1 MRSEVRLDSA
11 VFQLTP
17 TRTRCDLVVI
27 ANGKTE
33 KIASGLLNPF
43 VSHLK
48 TAQDQIAKG
57 GYSIKLERD
66 PYSDA
71 AWFTKGTVERFVRF
85 VSTPEILE
93 RVNTIESEI
102 LQIEEAISSQ
112 ENDNLGLSTVEEQVR
127 SFGGSEGNMQM
138 HGVDTEKAIV
148 LFKTGSHP
156 SPAVSNESK
165 VHEENSKVQLV
176 RVLESRKQVLQK
188 EQAMAFARTAA
199 AGFEMENIAHLMSF
213 AESFGASRLREAC
226 SRYMLLWE
234 GKHDSGQWIEV
245 EAAEALSY
253 RSEFPP
259 LNSAGIVFSED
270 VMKQKVFVEAWS
282 ASGRDAPHRQP
293 AYEGQIQHPPFS
305 QWPSQSQPN
314 PYFFQP
320 YPMQAMPY
328 YQNYPVDG
336 QFLHSLYPPMEDPK
350 LNIHQS
356 KGKKQHSKYSKDGS
370 SYSEDGT
377 GQNTSEYE
385 EEPSRV
391 RRSDQKAGHSGK
403 RKGVVVIQNLNYIPA
418 KRNEVLGNKS
428 ESTSDSETDNI
439 KEMFFDHGGREQKSS
454 GSLKRENNHQETTE
468 SSNAHGKDDEL
479 YIQEADAGNW
489 QAFQSF
495 LLEAE
500 EKVTSAIDGGI
511 FAGEKEPPVKKAHNK
526 DGPDPILLSTR
537 DSGNYQEESIMEYDS
552 SSNKG
557 SRTKQAV
564 STDEFLVST
573 EGRVHLNSQADSE
586 FKEIDVGVGGYRKVI
601 SDDFIMY
608 GLEKQMPK
616 KIFSDPL
623 VDFEHENGNKFDK
636 SSPPNVFDE
645 SFVVPTEG
653 RVHLNSQ
660 ADAEFKEID
669 VGVGGYRKVISDD
682 FIMYG
687 LEKQMPK
694 KIFSDPLVDFEHENG
709 NKFDKSSPSNV
720 IDESFVVPCRL
731 GTQDQIGVGT
741 RFAIDM
747 ESEFRSA
754 PQKEKDFSSK
764 ATSMVSYEPDDLTLI
779 LEHTR
784 ESELVGYNQ
793 TVDSD
798 IQVPLIA
805 MQVKK
810 KEEDDVL
817 ASTNEAFIKTDEV
830 KLKSPQSELE
840 KKRKDTSMRKMTSLR
855 PTPLSEAQKRA
866 VKLRNYK
873 SDLQKLK
880 KEQEEEER
888 RRLEALKRE
897 RQKRIASRNGPR
909 AFQSPTNTQ
918 QSNPEKSSKVRDS
931 EIGSNLPLQKL
942 PISGSVG
949 SIVSNKDIKTITS
962 NKLNH
967 GVLLLSELK
976 ESEKQEGNSVSA
988 RIRRLSEPKGSRVH
1002 SVPAKLA
1009 STSRVIKKALDEEP
1023 RSKMIQLDKTNS
1035 ETMPELKI
1043 AADSSYS
1050 EVLQNKST
1058 SMQQRVNGGRI
1069 SMISES
1075 HCTETN
1081 LEKNPKLSH
1090 TDEYP
1095 LIEKTV
1101 VLLENEVVPA
1111 HHAQTSEG
1119 RIDTVVESPRGTKMA
1134 SATIDAGYAVIC
1146 ASSPIGRVE
1155 RENQTEDNQNDP
1167 INSFEVN
1174 SQELLEPA
1182 VTEKPYQAQ
1191 SARASSLEEAGT
1203 DNLQYAE
1210 TPHDSHPETTMIS
1223 TQTIKAPVYKVS
1235 DLRSLPLPQTT
1246 ESVEKQKNQ
1255 KGLRKL
1261 WKFGRK
1267 GHNNSHS
1274 YESVVDNDIVV
1285 TPNDSKMLAR
1295 LLTTS

>member
-48 TAQDQIAKG
+48 TAQDQIRKG
-57 GYSIKLERD
+57 GYSIKLEPD

-85 VSTPEILE
+85 VSTPEVLE

-112 ENDNLGLSTVEEQVR
+112 ENDNLGLSTLEEQPR
-127 SFGGSEGNMQM
+127 SFGGSGGNMQM
-138 HGVDTEKAIV
+138 NGVDNEKAIV
-148 LFKTGSHP
+148 LFKTGSH
-156 SPAVSNESK
+156 SNPAVTNESK

-213 AESFGASRLREAC
+213 AESFGAFRLREAC

-234 GKHDSGQWIEV
+234 VKHDSGQWIEV

-259 LNSAGIVFSED
+259 LNAAGIVFSED
-270 VMKQKVFVEAWS
+270 VMKQKVFIDAWS
-282 ASGRDAPHRQP
+282 ASGRDVSMENNGNATSLDNDRDKKLFSEPQAPHKQP

-305 QWPSQSQPN
+305 QWPSHSQPN

-320 YPMQAMPY
+320 YPMQAMPF
-328 YQNYPVDG
+328 YQNYPMDG

-370 SYSEDGT
+370 SYSDDGT

-403 RKGVVVIQNLNYIPA
+403 KKGVVVIQNLNYIPA

-439 KEMFFDHGGREQKSS
+439 IEMFFDHGGREQKSS
-454 GSLKRENNHQETTE
+454 ESLKRENNHQETTE
-468 SSNAHGKDDEL
+468 SSNAHGKNEEL
-479 YIQEADAGNW
+479 YIQEAEAGNW

-511 FAGEKEPPVKKAHNK
+511 FAGEKEPPLKKAHNK

-552 SSNKG
+552 FSNKG

-573 EGRVHLNSQADSE
+573 EGRVHLNSQADAQ

-608 GLEKQMPK
+608 GLEKQMPN

-623 VDFEHENGNKFDK
+623 VDFEHEKGNKFDK
-636 SSPPNVFDE
+636 SSPPNVIDE

-653 RVHLNSQ
+653 RVHFNSQ

-687 LEKQMPK
+687 LEKQMPN
-694 KIFSDPLVDFEHENG
+694 KIFSDPLVDFEHEKG
-709 NKFDKSSPSNV
+709 NKFDKSSPPIV

-747 ESEFRSA
+747 DSEFRSA
-754 PQKEKDFSSK
+754 PQKEKDFLSK
-764 ATSMVSYEPDDLTLI
+764 AISMVSYEPDDLTLI

-793 TVDSD
+793 TVDYD

-805 MQVKK
+805 MQVSK

-817 ASTNEAFIKTDEV
+817 ASTNEAFIKSDEV
-830 KLKSPQSELE
+830 KLKSLQSELE

-855 PTPLSEAQKRA
+855 PTTLIEAQKRA
-866 VKLRNYK
+866 EKLRNYK

-888 RRLEALKRE
+888 RRLESLKRE
-897 RQKRIASRNGPR
+897 RQKRISSRNGPR
-909 AFQSPTNTQ
+909 AFQSSTNTQ
-918 QSNPEKSSKVRDS
+918 QSNLEKSSKVRDS

-967 GVLLLSELK
+967 GVLSLAELK
-976 ESEKQEGNSVSA
+976 ESEKQEGYSVSA

-1002 SVPAKLA
+1002 GVPAKSA
-1009 STSRVIKKALDEEP
+1009 SSSQVIKKALDEDP
-1023 RSKMIQLDKTNS
+1023 RSKMIQLDKKNS
-1035 ETMPELKI
+1035 ETMPELMI

-1050 EVLQNKST
+1050 EVLQNKSS
-1058 SMQQRVNGGRI
+1058 SMQQRVNGGGI

-1081 LEKNPKLSH
+1081 PEKNPKLSH

-1101 VLLENEVVPA
+1101 VILENEVVPA
-1111 HHAQTSEG
+1111 LHAQTSEG
-1119 RIDTVVESPRGTKMA
+1119 RIDAVVESPRGTKME
-1134 SATIDAGYAVIC
+1134 SATIDVGYAAIC

-1155 RENQTEDNQNDP
+1155 RENQTEENQNDP
-1167 INSFEVN
+1167 INSFEK
-1174 SQELLEPA
+1174 LLEPA
-1182 VTEKPYQAQ
+1182 VTEKPYQAPF
-1191 SARASSLEEAGT
+1191 ARASSLEEEAAT
-1203 DNLQYAE
+1203 DILQYAE
-1210 TPHDSHPETTMIS
+1210 TPHDSNPETTMI
-1223 TQTIKAPVYKVS
+1223 TTETIKASYLS
-1235 DLRSLPLPQTT
+1235 SLPLPQTT
-1246 ESVEKQKNQ
+1246 ETVEKPQNQ

-1267 GHNNSHS
+1267 GHNSQL
-1274 YESVVDNDIVV
+1274 
-1285 TPNDSKMLAR
+1285 M
-1295 LLTTS
+1295 TSS

>member
-48 TAQDQIAKG
+48 TAQDQIRKG
-57 GYSIKLERD
+57 GYSIKLEPD

-85 VSTPEILE
+85 VSTPEVLE

-112 ENDNLGLSTVEEQVR
+112 ENDNLGLSTLEEQPR
-127 SFGGSEGNMQM
+127 SFGGSGGNMQM
-138 HGVDTEKAIV
+138 NGVDNEKAIV
-148 LFKTGSHP
+148 LFKTGSH
-156 SPAVSNESK
+156 SNPAVTNESK

-213 AESFGASRLREAC
+213 AESFGAFRLREAC

-234 GKHDSGQWIEV
+234 VKHDSGQWIEV

-259 LNSAGIVFSED
+259 LNAAGIVFSED
-270 VMKQKVFVEAWS
+270 VMKQKVFIDAWS
-282 ASGRDAPHRQP
+282 ASGRDVSMENNGNATSLDNDRDKKLFSEPQAPHKQP

-305 QWPSQSQPN
+305 QWPSHSQPN

-320 YPMQAMPY
+320 YPMQAMPF
-328 YQNYPVDG
+328 YQNYPMDG

-370 SYSEDGT
+370 SYSDDGT

-403 RKGVVVIQNLNYIPA
+403 KKGVVVIQNLNYIPA

-439 KEMFFDHGGREQKSS
+439 IEMFFDHGGREQKSS
-454 GSLKRENNHQETTE
+454 ESLKRENNHQETTE
-468 SSNAHGKDDEL
+468 SSNAHGKNEEL
-479 YIQEADAGNW
+479 YIQEAEAGNW

-511 FAGEKEPPVKKAHNK
+511 FAGEKEPPLKKAHNK

-552 SSNKG
+552 FSNKG

-573 EGRVHLNSQADSE
+573 EGRVHLNSQADAQ

-608 GLEKQMPK
+608 GLEKQMPN

-623 VDFEHENGNKFDK
+623 VDFEHEKGNKFDK
-636 SSPPNVFDE
+636 SSPP
-645 SFVVPTEG
+645 
-653 RVHLNSQ
+653 
-660 ADAEFKEID
+660 
-669 VGVGGYRKVISDD
+669 
-682 FIMYG
+682 
-687 LEKQMPK
+687 
-694 KIFSDPLVDFEHENG
+694 
-709 NKFDKSSPSNV
+709 NV

-747 ESEFRSA
+747 DSEFRSA
-754 PQKEKDFSSK
+754 PQKEKDFLSK
-764 ATSMVSYEPDDLTLI
+764 AISMVSYEPDDLTLI

-793 TVDSD
+793 TVDYD

-805 MQVKK
+805 MQVSK

-817 ASTNEAFIKTDEV
+817 ASTNEAFIKSDEV
-830 KLKSPQSELE
+830 KLKSLQSELE

-855 PTPLSEAQKRA
+855 PTTLIEAQKRA
-866 VKLRNYK
+866 EKLRNYK

-888 RRLEALKRE
+888 RRLESLKRE
-897 RQKRIASRNGPR
+897 RQKRISSRNGPR
-909 AFQSPTNTQ
+909 AFQSSTNTQ
-918 QSNPEKSSKVRDS
+918 QSNLEKSSKVRDS

-967 GVLLLSELK
+967 GVLSLAELK
-976 ESEKQEGNSVSA
+976 ESEKQEGYSVSA

-1002 SVPAKLA
+1002 GVPAKSA
-1009 STSRVIKKALDEEP
+1009 SSSQVIKKALDEDP
-1023 RSKMIQLDKTNS
+1023 RSKMIQLDKKNS
-1035 ETMPELKI
+1035 ETMPELMI

-1050 EVLQNKST
+1050 EVLQNKSS
-1058 SMQQRVNGGRI
+1058 SMQQRVNGGGI

-1081 LEKNPKLSH
+1081 PEKNPKLSH

-1101 VLLENEVVPA
+1101 VILENEVVPA
-1111 HHAQTSEG
+1111 LHAQTSEG
-1119 RIDTVVESPRGTKMA
+1119 RIDAVVESPRGTKME
-1134 SATIDAGYAVIC
+1134 SATIDVGYAAIC

-1155 RENQTEDNQNDP
+1155 RENQTEENQNDP

-1174 SQELLEPA
+1174 SQKLLEPA
-1182 VTEKPYQAQ
+1182 VTEKPYQAPF
-1191 SARASSLEEAGT
+1191 ARASSLEEEAAT
-1203 DNLQYAE
+1203 DILQYAE
-1210 TPHDSHPETTMIS
+1210 TPHDSNPETTMI
-1223 TQTIKAPVYKVS
+1223 TTETIKASYLS
-1235 DLRSLPLPQTT
+1235 SLPLPQTT
-1246 ESVEKQKNQ
+1246 ETVEKPQNQ

-1267 GHNNSHS
+1267 GHNSQL
-1274 YESVVDNDIVV
+1274 
-1285 TPNDSKMLAR
+1285 M
-1295 LLTTS
+1295 TSS

>member
-66 PYSDA
+66 PYIDA

-85 VSTPEILE
+85 VSTPEVLE

-112 ENDNLGLSTVEEQVR
+112 ENDNLGLSTVEEQLR
-127 SFGGSEGNMQM
+127 SFGGSEGNIQM
-138 HGVDTEKAIV
+138 HGGDIEKAIV

-156 SPAVSNESK
+156 NPAVSNESK

-176 RVLESRKQVLQK
+176 RVLTSRKQVLQK

-213 AESFGASRLREAC
+213 AESFGAFRLREAC

-234 GKHDSGQWIEV
+234 GKHESGQWIEV

-259 LNSAGIVFSED
+259 LNSDGIVFSED
-270 VMKQKVFVEAWS
+270 VMKQKAFVEAWS
-282 ASGRDAPHRQP
+282 ASGRDVSMENNGNATSLDNDRDKKLFSETQAPHRQP
-293 AYEGQIQHPPFS
+293 VYEGHFQHPPFS
-305 QWPSQSQPN
+305 QWPTHSQPN

-336 QFLHSLYPPMEDPK
+336 QFLHSLHPPMEDPK
-350 LNIHQS
+350 INIHQR

-370 SYSEDGT
+370 SYSDDGT

-391 RRSDQKAGHSGK
+391 RRSDQKASHSGK
-403 RKGVVVIQNLNYIPA
+403 KKGVVVIQNLNYIPA
-418 KRNEVLGNKS
+418 KRHEVVGSKS
-428 ESTSDSETDNI
+428 ESTSESETDNI
-439 KEMFFDHGGREQKSS
+439 EEMFFDHGGREQKSS
-454 GSLKRENNHQETTE
+454 GSLQRENNHQETTE
-468 SSNAHGKDDEL
+468 SSNAHGKDEEL

-495 LLEAE
+495 LLEAK

-537 DSGNYQEESIMEYDS
+537 DSGNYQEESIMGYDS
-552 SSNKG
+552 FSNKG

-573 EGRVHLNSQADSE
+573 EGRAHLNSQADAQ
-586 FKEIDVGVGGYRKVI
+586 FKEIDVGVGGYREVI

-608 GLEKQMPK
+608 GLEKQMTN

-636 SSPPNVFDE
+636 SSPPNV
-645 SFVVPTEG
+645 
-653 RVHLNSQ
+653 
-660 ADAEFKEID
+660 
-669 VGVGGYRKVISDD
+669 
-682 FIMYG
+682 
-687 LEKQMPK
+687 
-694 KIFSDPLVDFEHENG
+694 
-709 NKFDKSSPSNV
+709 

-731 GTQDQIGVGT
+731 GTQDQLGVGT

-747 ESEFRSA
+747 DSEFQSA

-764 ATSMVSYEPDDLTLI
+764 VTSRVSYEPDDLTLI

-793 TVDSD
+793 IVDFD

-805 MQVKK
+805 MQVSK

-830 KLKSPQSELE
+830 KLNSPQTELE
-840 KKRKDTSMRKMTSLR
+840 KKRKDTSMRKTTSLR
-855 PTPLSEAQKRA
+855 LTPLSEALKRA
-866 VKLRNYK
+866 EKLRNYK

-897 RQKRIASRNGPR
+897 RQKRIASRKGSK
-909 AFQSPTNTQ
+909 AFQSPTNPQ
-918 QSNPEKSSKVRDS
+918 KSNPEKSSKVRNL

-949 SIVSNKDIKTITS
+949 SNVSNKDIKAITS
-962 NKLNH
+962 NKLNN
-967 GVLLLSELK
+967 GVLSLSELK

-988 RIRRLSEPKGSRVH
+988 RIRRLSEPKGSRAH
-1002 SVPAKLA
+1002 SVPAKSA
-1009 STSRVIKKALDEEP
+1009 STSQVIKKALDEEP
-1023 RSKMIQLDKTNS
+1023 RSKMIQLDNTNS
-1035 ETMPELKI
+1035 ETMPGLKI
-1043 AADSSYS
+1043 TADSSYS

-1058 SMQQRVNGGRI
+1058 SMQERVDGGRL

-1075 HCTETN
+1075 HCAETN
-1081 LEKNPKLSH
+1081 PEKNPKLIH

-1101 VLLENEVVPA
+1101 VTLENEVVPA

-1119 RIDTVVESPRGTKMA
+1119 RIDAVVESPRAMKME
-1134 SATIDAGYAVIC
+1134 SATIDDGHAAIC

-1167 INSFEVN
+1167 INSFEK
-1174 SQELLEPA
+1174 LLEPA
-1182 VTEKPYQAQ
+1182 AKEKPYQAPF
-1191 SARASSLEEAGT
+1191 ARASSIEEAAT

-1210 TPHDSHPETTMIS
+1210 TPHDSNPETTMIS
-1223 TQTIKAPVYKVS
+1223 TET
-1235 DLRSLPLPQTT
+1235 
-1246 ESVEKQKNQ
+1246 VEKQQNQ

-1267 GHNNSHS
+1267 GHNSGNLYSH
-1274 YESVVDNDIVV
+1274 ESDLVNCY
-1285 TPNDSKMLAR
+1285 PKLSKA
-1295 LLTTS
+1295 SS